1 MRSGKFRRSAK
12 AIRIE
17 WTAWALTTLA
27 LAAGCVTDRPDPR
40 RPDPLT
46 GLPKQIP
53 PADRAISSTF
63 DPKRNEAAAVTA
75 SANTNPGSMNGG
87 VSNLSIGGTSPSSPS
102 STSSTAAS
110 AWSGTE
116 SKTVPPTSTI
126 GTRPGLTP
134 AEPVSV
140 MVGGG
145 PRIRTFEEAQQFL
158 AARGVKWQD
167 LQTTGEGEWKF
178 SCSIPNKNNP
188 NSVRTYE
195 ARDRY
200 GLHAIQKVID
210 QISRDQQ

>member
-1 MRSGKFRRSAK
+1 MRSGKFQGRRRS
-12 AIRIE
+12 RIG
-17 WTAWALTTLA
+17 WTAWAVALSW

-53 PADRAISSTF
+53 PGQRPVSSTF
-63 DPKRNEAAAVTA
+63 DPKRNEAAAVSA
-75 SANTNPGSMNGG
+75 SANTAPG
-87 VSNLSIGGTSPSSPS
+87 VSNLSIGGNAPTSASAASSN
-102 STSSTAAS
+102 AAS

-116 SKTVPPTSTI
+116 SKTVSPASLT

-134 AEPVSV
+134 SEPVSV
-140 MVGGG
+140 TVGGG

-178 SCSIPNKNNP
+178 SCSIPNKTNP

-200 GLHAIQKVID
+200 GLNAIQKVID